1 MLGAVLGADDLTDAL
16 AAGRYADAVRLADA
30 RLKLQSRDAR
40 VWTIRGIALEQLQ
53 RLPESLQSF
62 EQALAIEPQSL
73 AALQGATEVA
83 YRTKSPR
90 AQALVARVLAR
101 DPMNSTAHAI
111 AGVLAVEA
119 GRCDKAVAH
128 FRQSGSALGGD
139 AVALT
144 QFGGC
149 LLRLNQ
155 PADAAAV
162 FERLLREGGDTPSAR
177 YNLAVAQLQA
187 GRNDQALSNAR
198 TAVDASPRD
207 PDTLSLFAA
216 ANAATGHLQ
225 EAIAALRSAI
235 ELAPDDERHY
245 VDLAV
250 ICLDHDAAAL
260 ALEVINAGVSRNP
273 NAARLYTMRGA
284 IHANRAELDE
294 AVQDF
299 ERARALSPDELYGS
313 VGLSMVLRQTNRIP
327 EAIALL
333 RKKLVQRPA
342 DATLNYLLADALMR
356 GDPTP
361 GSAEFREARKAL
373 GRALRANPAFASA
386 QAALGKLMLRAGDL
400 PAAIDALQVALKLD
414 DSNRLAL
421 NQLIIAYRRSGQ
433 DADAR
438 IAAEQLTALLTRERA
453 EEVARNRVRLV
464 KGDAPAPSQP

>member
-1 MLGAVLGADDLTDAL
+1 M
-16 AAGRYADAVRLADA
+16 
-30 RLKLQSRDAR
+30 
-40 VWTIRGIALEQLQ
+40 
-53 RLPESLQSF
+53 
-62 EQALAIEPQSL
+62 
-73 AALQGATEVA
+73 
-83 YRTKSPR
+83 
-90 AQALVARVLAR
+90 
-101 DPMNSTAHAI
+101 
-111 AGVLAVEA
+111 
-119 GRCDKAVAH
+119 
-128 FRQSGSALGGD
+128 
-139 AVALT
+139 ALT

-162 FERLLREGGDTPSAR
+162 FERLLQEGGDTPSAR

-216 ANAATGHLQ
+216 ANAATGHVQ

-356 GDPTP
+356 GDPAP
-361 GSAEFREARKAL
+361 DSAEFREARKAL

-414 DSNRLAL
+414 ASNRLAL
-421 NQLIIAYRRSGQ
+421 NQLVIAYRRSGH

-438 IAAEQLTALLTRERA
+438 IAAVQLTALLTRERA

-464 KGDAPAPSQP
+464 KGVAPASSQP